1 MSDMLTKN
9 EILYPFGPFD
19 LVTSNHRLGGR
30 EVDVAESKVSL
41 KRQIQLLGAKA
52 GSGRPDCGD
61 LGDKNGLY
69 VFAIRTPGRNGPIKP
84 FYVGRTVRQGLLDEA
99 FGPHQKDRYREA
111 LGKSKGTPVMCFIAP
126 PGKKK
131 KLDKRLL
138 EDWERILIYL
148 AYSRNY
154 EICNTHHVPRAMR
167 IEGVR
172 VLRHQNGTHTR
183 GQSKTISASDLN
195 RMFGL

>member
-1 MSDMLTKN
+1 MSDTLTQN
-9 EILYPFGPFD
+9 EILYTFGPFD

-30 EVDVAESKVSL
+30 DIEVAESKASL
-41 KRQIQLLGAKA
+41 KKQIEALSARGGQA
-52 GSGRPDCGD
+52 RPDCGD

-69 VFAIRTPGRNGPIKP
+69 LFAIRTPGRNGPIKP
-84 FYVGRTVRQGLLDEA
+84 FYVGRTVKQGLLQEA

-111 LGKSKGTPVMCFIAP
+111 LGKSKGKPVIYFIAP
-126 PGKKK
+126 TGKKK

-148 AYSRNY
+148 AYSRND
-154 EICNTHHVPRAMR
+154 ELCNTHHVPRAMR

-172 VLRHQNGTHTR
+172 LLRHQNGTHTR
-183 GQSKTISASDLN
+183 GQSQTVSASDLN
-195 RMFGL
+195 KMLGL